1 MSSSELIINIVIGT
15 LAFTFL
21 LIFTIIGALYFFN
34 RLKRFNQI
42 NKATI
47 LKSIEIER
55 EKISN
60 DLHDAASS
68 LIAEFTSKLIEIKTY
83 DNLNSHSLEKINHLQ
98 NRIQSYS
105 KELSLNIEDI
115 YPKELLLNNWIEAV
129 KSLAFRFQSQ
139 TCKIVCDFHPVP
151 SFKSEFQIHSYRSI
165 QEIITN
171 IVKHNNP
178 RFITI
183 QIWNEKKMI
192 YVIFSYQFSKLVQF
206 NIQSEKRG
214 IAVLSNRLKLL
225 KGTVSEAKMV
235 NEFDET
241 YQFEIEFNFKIK

>member
-1 MSSSELIINIVIGT
+1 MSNSELIINIVIGT
-15 LAFTFL
+15 ITFTIL
-21 LIFTIIGALYFFN
+21 LIFTIIGAVYFFN

-42 NKATI
+42 NKANI
-47 LKSIEIER
+47 LKSLEIER

-83 DNLNSHSLEKINHLQ
+83 DNLNPLSLEKINHLH
-98 NRIQSYS
+98 NRIQNYS
-105 KELSLNIEDI
+105 KELSQNIEDI
-115 YPKELLLNNWIEAV
+115 YPKELLLNNWTEAV

-151 SFKSEFQIHSYRSI
+151 NFKSEFQIQSYRSI

-178 RFITI
+178 RLITI
-183 QIWNEKKMI
+183 QIFSENKMI
-192 YVIFSYQFSKLVQF
+192 YVIFSYQFSNSVQF
-206 NIQSEKRG
+206 NIHSKKRG
-214 IAVLSNRLKLL
+214 MAILSNRLKLL
-225 KGTVSEAKMV
+225 NGTISEAKKI
-235 NEFDET
+235 NEYDEIS
-241 YQFEIEFNFKIK
+241 QFEIEFNFKIK